1 MCSLSDNF
9 CSEKCR
15 RHFFE
20 SYPGEYFKTVEE
32 AKAYR
37 KGAKNEKKA
46 AKAEKKKESLEKT
59 KVTSS
64 ESLSRI
70 SRLCLT
76 LGFLG
81 VHRFAVGKFISGIA
95 MPAILFWDND
105 GNH

>member
-46 AKAEKKKESLEKT
+46 AKAEKKKESLEKRLQAQ
-59 KVTSS
+59 KVFR
-64 ESLSRI
+64 ESLVS
-70 SRLCLT
+70 
-76 LGFLG
+76 
-81 VHRFAVGKFISGIA
+81 V
-95 MPAILFWDND
+95 
-105 GNH
+105 